1 MNNQISKEVARDLG
15 TIIANQ
21 SLDIAALKVE
31 NQNLKQRNIELQQ
44 INNELRK
51 KVKPDEPKTNNAEN

>member
-1 MNNQISKEVARDLG
+1 MNNQISKEVAKNLG